1 MYATYSNSIP
11 CMIMYSLFI
20 FTTPILMQK
29 EDSFPV
35 ALCVWS
41 CFLIACH
48 GPQLQIVNEAI
59 NLMEIH
65 KQVL

>member
-35 ALCVWS
+35 ALCVVMLSYSFSWTS
-41 CFLIACH
+41 IADSK
-48 GPQLQIVNEAI
+48 LS
-59 NLMEIH
+59 H
-65 KQVL
+65 KFDGNP